1 MERAKLLS
9 ELNERERA
17 RLSSLSAEKG
27 DCASPVFGDGD
38 INADIVF
45 IGEAPGANEVQMGK
59 PFVGK
64 AGLQLD
70 HMLTVCEIERKALY
84 VTNAVKY
91 RTWTCTEM
99 GSGKRAKNRTP
110 SLAEIR
116 DSAPMLKEELAI
128 ISPKVIVTLGNTPL
142 KALEYI
148 SGDNLGSI
156 GELHGKPYLLKGM
169 SAVLFPLYHPA
180 SGIYNRS
187 LLPVME
193 DDLHKLKELQIMED

>member
-9 ELNERERA
+9 ELNERERV

-27 DCASPVFGDGD
+27 DCQRPVFGDGD
-38 INADIVF
+38 LNADIVF

-70 HMLTVCEIERKALY
+70 HMLALCGIERKNLY
-84 VTNAVKY
+84 VTNALKY
-91 RTWTCTEM
+91 RTWTCTET
-99 GSGKRAKNRTP
+99 GSGKRARNRTP
-110 SLAEIR
+110 LLAEIR
-116 DSAPMLKEELAI
+116 DAAPMLKEELAV

-142 KALEYI
+142 KALECI

-156 GELHGKPYLLKGM
+156 GELHGKPYPLSDM
-169 SAVLFPLYHPA
+169 NTVLFPLYHPA

-193 DDLHKLKELQIMED
+193 DDLRKLKELQIMED